1 MKFLFSL
8 LKQKQI
14 RQALAF
20 GMSNIRHTETW
31 RQIQIFFF
39 FQSNGKST
47 QKEATSNN
55 DEVFYEEEQRQNP
68 LLLTKSS
75 SLEDDEQFEALLQQ
89 LGFVIFHL
97 FLPSFTEKYF
107 VLQEYKTWLEKMMR
121 P

>member
-1 MKFLFSL
+1 MIETETNRTSISI
-8 LKQKQI
+8 QNEQ
-14 RQALAF
+14 
-20 GMSNIRHTETW
+20 HTETW
-31 RQIQIFFF
+31 LQIQIFFF

-107 VLQEYKTWLEKMMR
+107 VLQEYKT
-121 P
+121 